1 MSDTDLFGDP
11 LDLAPLGEDL
21 ERWPRQLA
29 ELTDLCADEIR
40 RAHPDLDPRAV
51 RGLAC
56 RLVARI
62 TREFGGGAWYIPKPD
77 GRQRPRGIPTVRN
90 LEMWA
95 AFDGTVHGPRGVNA
109 IARRHRL
116 TPQQVWAILRQERA
130 LHRARVQPDL
140 PGL

>member
-11 LDLAPLGEDL
+11 LDLAPLGEDPS
-21 ERWPRQLA
+21 RWPRQMA

-40 RAHPDLDPRAV
+40 HAHPDLAPPAV
-51 RGLAC
+51 RDLAC

-77 GRQRPRGIPTVRN
+77 ALARTLRN

-95 AFDGTVHGPRGVNA
+95 EFDGTVHGPRGVNA
-109 IARRHRL
+109 IARRYRL